1 MLVFPAT
8 LRYNPPGSEGDL
20 AARRGN
26 RVGDCGFILV
36 VDHDLVTRGLVQGV
50 GARIGYEIRAAS
62 DGDEAL
68 EFLNGE
74 RPALAIVEVE
84 LPRLNGLAFLRELQG
99 TFGDDLPVILT
110 SAERDTAHDRTVG
123 LLLGADAYLVKPL
136 DPAELGARI
145 RRLLRHSGESLTAAH
160 GNGDAHGNGN
170 AHANGRVKL
179 TPRERQILTLLADG
193 QTEKQIA
200 AALFISPKTV
210 ATHIQR
216 LLPKLGVN
224 SRAQA
229 VAAAYRDGLIEPDV
243 RAHAPVALAEAH

>member
-84 LPRLNGLAFLRELQG
+84 LPGLNGLAFLRELQG

-110 SAERDTAHDRTVG
+110 SSERDTAHDRTVG

-160 GNGDAHGNGN
+160 GNGDAHGNGT
-170 AHANGRVKL
+170 VKL

-229 VAAAYRDGLIEPDV
+229 VAAAYRLGLVESAV
-243 RAHAPVALAEAH
+243 VAHMLSPVLLGAG